1 MEITART
8 ARILG
13 VRLANVAARI
23 PELGSRDTR
32 LRIQGEAQGPLPEV
46 VRYLAASPLDEKL
59 GHLFTGTRGAGLVR
73 GELRLDIPLSSQ
85 PARPAEVAGNV
96 VFNGNDIDLRGEIP
110 PLNRLT
116 GRLDFT
122 EKSLRMAGATAEA
135 FGGTT
140 RLDIGT
146 RNDGTIAITAAGS
159 ATPAGLRRATTHGPL
174 QRLLDRAQGTARYT
188 VAVTL
193 RNGRPDMR
201 IESDLAGW
209 TLDAPPPLRKAA
221 GDALPLTVQIAS
233 VDTNHDSLRIA
244 LGNVLSARFDRVLD
258 AAGEAR
264 VERGAIGIGN
274 AGGDSPPLPDSGV
287 MALVNLQRLDVDRWR
302 AFFDTLEPP
311 RPVAAGAPPPV
322 TLDGIMPTR
331 IAVQVRELVVSGK
344 PLANVVAGATHSG
357 DGPWQVNVVSDHVN
371 GQVTWRPPRGDLP
384 GIVRARLTRLSI
396 PDSQGEQLTGLLDTS
411 PNAPTE
417 VPGLDILAD
426 EFELGKLR
434 LGKLELQARNPRS
447 AGPGSARTWQ
457 LQKLEITNP
466 DGRMTATG
474 SWERETGAPPTAPR
488 RMNLALNVEF
498 ANAGRLL
505 TRLGYPDAIR
515 NGAGFLKGD
524 VSWQGSPF
532 SIDFGSLAGKLQ
544 LQTDKGQFLKADAGA
559 ARLLGVMSLQSLP
572 RRITLDFRD
581 VFSEG
586 FAFDTIGSTAVIKNG
601 LLDTRDFRMRGV
613 GATVLME
620 GGIDLGHETQNLHV
634 LVMPIIDATS
644 ASLVYAAL
652 ANPAIGLGTFV
663 AQLVL
668 RDPLSKALAVE
679 YDVTGSW
686 TDPQVRKRER
696 PVTQNPDTR

>member
-1 MEITART
+1 
-8 ARILG
+8 
-13 VRLANVAARI
+13 
-23 PELGSRDTR
+23 
-32 LRIQGEAQGPLPEV
+32 
-46 VRYLAASPLDEKL
+46 
-59 GHLFTGTRGAGLVR
+59 
-73 GELRLDIPLSSQ
+73 
-85 PARPAEVAGNV
+85 
-96 VFNGNDIDLRGEIP
+96 
-110 PLNRLT
+110 
-116 GRLDFT
+116 
-122 EKSLRMAGATAEA
+122 
-135 FGGTT
+135 
-140 RLDIGT
+140 
-146 RNDGTIAITAAGS
+146 
-159 ATPAGLRRATTHGPL
+159 
-174 QRLLDRAQGTARYT
+174 
-188 VAVTL
+188 
-193 RNGRPDMR
+193 
-201 IESDLAGW
+201 
-209 TLDAPPPLRKAA
+209 
-221 GDALPLTVQIAS
+221 
-233 VDTNHDSLRIA
+233 
-244 LGNVLSARFDRVLD
+244 
-258 AAGEAR
+258 
-264 VERGAIGIGN
+264 
-274 AGGDSPPLPDSGV
+274 
-287 MALVNLQRLDVDRWR
+287 
-302 AFFDTLEPP
+302 
-311 RPVAAGAPPPV
+311 
-322 TLDGIMPTR
+322 
-331 IAVQVRELVVSGK
+331 VSGK